1 MKHRPLGVVLLA
13 ILAGLGAVNAIVHT
27 LQYLHILPLF
37 FGPLGFFTF
46 DVLGAIVWGV
56 LALMYLWLVRMLW
69 NVNPQAWLFLLI
81 LSTINLIM
89 AAVSI
94 LGKSSWQAMLPTIV
108 IHGIILI
115 YLLLPRTKQV
125 FGQS

>member
-1 MKHRPLGVVLLA
+1 MKHRPMGVIFLAVLS
-13 ILAGLGAVNAIVHT
+13 GLGALIAVVHT

-37 FGPLGFFTF
+37 LGPLGFFTF
-46 DVLGAIVWGV
+46 DLLGAIVWSII
-56 LALMYLWLVRMLW
+56 ALIYLWLARMLW
-69 NVNPQAWLFLLI
+69 NVNAQAWLFLLI

-94 LGKSSWQAMLPTIV
+94 LGTSSIQAMLPTIV
-108 IHGIILI
+108 INGTILI

-125 FGQS
+125 FDQS